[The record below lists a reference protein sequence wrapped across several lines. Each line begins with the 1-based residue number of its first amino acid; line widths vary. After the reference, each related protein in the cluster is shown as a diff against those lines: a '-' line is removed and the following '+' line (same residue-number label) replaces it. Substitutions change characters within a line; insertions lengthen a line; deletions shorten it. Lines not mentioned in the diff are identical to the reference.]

1 MEKVEQTYKLPEG
14 WTEVEIKD
22 ISLKLNYGY
31 TAKSIINN
39 TGTKFLRITD
49 IQENYVYWTTVP
61 YCEIDEFDKPKYVL
75 NKGDIVFA
83 RTGATV
89 GKSYLIGDNVPDA
102 VFASY
107 LIRIQLSQYIDPKFV
122 FYYFQSGEYW
132 KQIGVKTLGVG
143 QPHVNAN
150 SLSKLKLPLP
160 SKFHQESIVSK
171 IETLFSELDHAEKNL
186 QETKQQLETYRQG
199 LLKKAFNGE
208 LSKKWRSENLEE
220 HKKIGN
226 ELPANWKYIK
236 ITSLSDFVGSGSTPK
251 GGRSIYIEDG
261 IPFIRSQNVL
271 VNRLIEDDLVFIS
284 PEIHEKMKRTH
295 TKPKDVLLN
304 ITGASIGRCAYIH
317 EGFIEGNVNQH
328 VCIIR
333 VNHKMIDYKYI
344 TFFLNSPEAQLRIKQ
359 INTGATRE
367 ALTLSQIKAFEI
379 PVCDMREQ
387 NIITQTLESQFTLI
401 DNLNDTI
408 NKSIEEVV
416 SLRHSILK
424 KAFDGNLVN
433 QEPTDEPVQ
442 KLLELIKKEKIE
454 YLKSQKDTL
463 LQEPKRILQMDSNKT
478 VWQIL
483 SSTKIAMRTDK
494 LWSESKHK
502 DDIDA
507 FYAEVKELIDSGKI
521 VEDKRQGKISYLK
534 IK

>member
-14 WTEVEIKD
+14 WENARIQD
-22 ISLKLNYGY
+22 ISVPSTKTN
-31 TAKSIINN
+31 KS
-39 TGTKFLRITD
+39 KTD
-49 IQENYVYWTTVP
+49 ITGDFYYIDVNSIDNNSFSIVNPQKYNWNTAPSRAQQIIKTNNILIATVRPYLRNIAIVNEKYNKQVCSSAFCVIHPIIVNAKYVY
-61 YCEIDEFDKPKYVL
+61 YYVL
-75 NKGDIVFA
+75 SNQFILSINKLAKGTSYPAVTNQIVLNQ
-83 RTGATV
+83 T
-89 GKSYLIGDNVPDA
+89 I
-102 VFASY
+102 
-107 LIRIQLSQYIDPKFV
+107 
-122 FYYFQSGEYW
+122 
-132 KQIGVKTLGVG
+132 
-143 QPHVNAN
+143 
-150 SLSKLKLPLP
+150 PLAP
-160 SKFHQESIVSK
+160 LLEQHRIVSK
-171 IETLFSELDHAEKNL
+171 IETLFSELEHAEKNL
-186 QETKQQLETYRQG
+186 HETKKQLETYRQS

-208 LSKKWRSENLEE
+208 LSEKWRDENLEE
-220 HKKIGN
+220 LKKSEN
-226 ELPANWKYIK
+226 KLPANWKYK
-236 ITSLSDFVGSGSTPK
+236 KLASLSDFVGSGSTPR
-251 GGRSIYIEDG
+251 GGRNIYIEDG

-284 PEIHEKMKRTH
+284 SEINEKMKRTH

-317 EGFIEGNVNQH
+317 EGFSEGNVNQH

-333 VNHKMIDYKYI
+333 ANHKMIDYKYL

-387 NIITQTLESQFTLI
+387 NVITQTLESQFTLI

-424 KAFDGNLVN
+424 KAFDGKLVN
-433 QEPTDEPVQ
+433 QEPTDEPVR

-454 YLKSQKDTL
+454 YLKDQKETL
-463 LQEPKRILQMDSNKT
+463 LQKPKRILQMDSNKT

-483 SSTKIAMRTDK
+483 SSSKIAIRTDK

-521 VEDKRQGKISYLK
+521 VEDKRQGKVSYLK
-534 IK
+534 VK